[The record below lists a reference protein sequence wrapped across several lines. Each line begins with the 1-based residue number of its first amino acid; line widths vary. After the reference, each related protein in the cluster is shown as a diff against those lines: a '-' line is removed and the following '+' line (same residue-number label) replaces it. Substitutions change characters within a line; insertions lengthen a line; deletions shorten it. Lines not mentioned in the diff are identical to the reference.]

1 MQAVLD
7 LLRLNGY
14 GVYVWPAFAFA
25 AIVLAAM
32 GWRILTGLRRAE
44 AELVAIEARAATKAA
59 DKADRR

>member
-44 AELVAIEARAATKAA
+44 AELAAIEARAATKAA